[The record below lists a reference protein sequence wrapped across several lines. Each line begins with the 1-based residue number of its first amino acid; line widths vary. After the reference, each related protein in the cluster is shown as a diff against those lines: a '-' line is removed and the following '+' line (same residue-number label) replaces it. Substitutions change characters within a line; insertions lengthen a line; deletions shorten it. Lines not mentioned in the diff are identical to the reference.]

1 MQVLL
6 NGPAWLLAAASIAI
20 WSLGGIGLVA
30 AVRRFVAAKPGE
42 GHNEV
47 LGMLIGAVGIF
58 CAIVVALAVF
68 VVWDHL
74 TSARQAEQDEGTA
87 LIALYQDAQAL
98 PPPARARVDGAI
110 RDYTTSVIEDQ
121 YPRLAVGES
130 SDATARQ
137 LAHLNAVV
145 RQYLGTSSAG
155 DQVANVARSEFELD
169 RAAEEGMAPLLWA
182 LLLGGCALLLT
193 MAALLT
199 MEKAHHH
206 AIGAVLLGGMLG
218 ASVFLI
224 LAADH
229 PFNGPLRVPPTDLV
243 QDLHAYVIM
252 DGGASGTT

>member
-1 MQVLL
+1 MQFLL
-6 NGPAWLLAAASIAI
+6 NGPAWLLALASIAT
-20 WSLGGIGLVA
+20 WCLGSLCLVA
-30 AVRRFVAAKPGE
+30 VVRRFVAATPGE

-47 LGMLIGAVGIF
+47 LGMLLGAAGIF

-74 TSARQAEQDEGTA
+74 TSTRQAEQDEGTA

-98 PPPARARVDGAI
+98 PAPARVQVEVAI
-110 RDYTTSVIEDQ
+110 RDYTTSAIEDQ
-121 YPRLAVGES
+121 FPRLAVGDS

-145 RQYLGTSSAG
+145 RRYLGTSSAG
-155 DQVANVARSEFELD
+155 DQVANVARSELELD
-169 RAAEEGMAPLLWA
+169 RAAETGMAPLLWA
-182 LLLGGCALLLT
+182 LLLGACALLLV

-199 MEKAHHH
+199 MEKARHH
-206 AIGAVLLGGMLG
+206 AIGAVLLGGTLG

-229 PFNGPLRVPPTDLV
+229 PFNGPLQVAPSDLV
-243 QDLHAYVIM
+243 QDLHAYAIM
-252 DGGASGTT
+252 DGGTSGST

>member
-20 WSLGGIGLVA
+20 WCLGSLGLVA
-30 AVRRFVAAKPGE
+30 VVRRFVAAKPGE

-47 LGMLIGAVGIF
+47 LGMLLGAAGIF

-74 TSARQAEQDEGTA
+74 TSARQAEEDEGTA

-98 PPPARARVDGAI
+98 PPPARAQVEAAI
-110 RDYTTSVIEDQ
+110 RDYTTSAIDDQ
-121 YPRLAVGES
+121 FPQLAMGES
-130 SDATARQ
+130 SDATARR

-145 RQYLGTSSAG
+145 RRYLGTSSAG

-169 RAAEEGMAPLLWA
+169 RAAQAGMAPLLWA
-182 LLLGGCALLLT
+182 LLLGGCVLLLM

-206 AIGAVLLGGMLG
+206 AIGAVLLGGTLG
-218 ASVFLI
+218 AAVFLI

-229 PFNGPLRVPPTDLV
+229 PFNGPLQVTPSDLV

>member
-1 MQVLL
+1 VQVLL

-20 WSLGGIGLVA
+20 WCLGSLGLVA
-30 AVRRFVAAKPGE
+30 VVRRFVAAKPGE

-47 LGMLIGAVGIF
+47 LGMLLGAAGIF
-58 CAIVVALAVF
+58 CAIVVARAVF

-74 TSARQAEQDEGTA
+74 TSARQAERDEGNA

-98 PPPARARVDGAI
+98 PPPARAQVEGAI
-110 RDYTTSVIEDQ
+110 RNYTTSVIEDQ
-121 YPRLAVGES
+121 FPQLAAGES

-145 RQYLGTSSAG
+145 RQDLGTSSAG
-155 DQVANVARSEFELD
+155 DQVGNVARSEFELD

-182 LLLGGCALLLT
+182 LLLGGCALLLA

-206 AIGAVLLGGMLG
+206 AIGAVLLGGTLG

-229 PFNGPLRVPPTDLV
+229 PFNGPLQVAPTDLV
-243 QDLHAYVIM
+243 QDLHAYSIM
-252 DGGASGTT
+252 DGPTSPST